1 VFLDSAVLDLEK
13 KMLIDCMKRIE
24 ERYIITQ
31 ANRLAEEVKKD
42 PSPEKLEQF
51 MKIQRR
57 RLDLKLK

>member
-1 VFLDSAVLDLEK
+1 
-13 KMLIDCMKRIE
+13 MKRIE